1 MNLRNKVKKALIIF
15 ILLLTAALR
24 VSAQDVSAQRE
35 EKRRLEEEIAF
46 IDNELKN
53 IISKQAAS
61 TQQLSVVQKQLN
73 NRRRL
78 VDQADNEIRQ
88 LRNKINSTTAEINSL
103 QSNLD
108 TLRIYYSDLIYNA
121 YKNRDSKIWFIYI
134 LGSENIGQGYRRFSY
149 LSNLSESA
157 NNQAENILK
166 TQEDLK
172 IEKTRLDSLITL
184 ATATR
189 QQRQKEYDNIKADE
203 KKSKTIINNLNK
215 SKTQYT
221 KDLKKKK
228 QQVNALNKEIE
239 RILKKEVSEQ
249 NAETID
255 YTLAGQFEDN
265 KGKLPWPVQG
275 VITAKFG
282 NHTHP
287 VYKNIQLPTN
297 NGVDITSSRNAS
309 VKCVFDGKVKQIL
322 VMPGYNQC
330 VLVQHGTFFTF
341 YCKLGKVGVKSGQS
355 IKAGDEIGTLDYSDG
370 SSILHFQIWKSTDK
384 QNPETWLRKSY

>member
-1 MNLRNKVKKALIIF
+1 MKKALIIF

-203 KKSKTIINNLNK
+203 KKSKTIINNLENK
-215 SKTQYT
+215 
-221 KDLKKKK
+221 LK
-228 QQVNALNKEIE
+228 
-239 RILKKEVSEQ
+239 IL
-249 NAETID
+249 
-255 YTLAGQFEDN
+255 
-265 KGKLPWPVQG
+265 
-275 VITAKFG
+275 
-282 NHTHP
+282 
-287 VYKNIQLPTN
+287 
-297 NGVDITSSRNAS
+297 
-309 VKCVFDGKVKQIL
+309 
-322 VMPGYNQC
+322 
-330 VLVQHGTFFTF
+330 
-341 YCKLGKVGVKSGQS
+341 
-355 IKAGDEIGTLDYSDG
+355 
-370 SSILHFQIWKSTDK
+370 
-384 QNPETWLRKSY
+384 